1 MTLLLEMSVESS
13 VRNRGGEGESGMMIY
28 KRAKAWEWSVGRDV
42 WSGGRKG
49 RKEKKRKKEERQTG
63 RKEERRAS
71 GEPSGKGSEKKEVVP
86 CGNVTNRPPVK
97 PDASARFVYWYTRC
111 KVYYLRFYS
120 RVIAV

>member
-49 RKEKKRKKEERQTG
+49 RKEQTG
-63 RKEERRAS
+63 RKEERRERRAERKRL
-71 GEPSGKGSEKKEVVP
+71 GEEGSCPVWKRDKPAPGK
-86 CGNVTNRPPVK
+86 
-97 PDASARFVYWYTRC
+97 TRC
-111 KVYYLRFYS
+111 ECTLRLLVYAL
-120 RVIAV
+120 

>member
-1 MTLLLEMSVESS
+1 MCGAEE
-13 VRNRGGEGESGMMIY
+13 EKE
-28 KRAKAWEWSVGRDV
+28 
-42 WSGGRKG
+42 
-49 RKEKKRKKEERQTG
+49 EKKKKGKKKKDRQGERKSGE
-63 RKEERRAS
+63 S

>member
-1 MTLLLEMSVESS
+1 MTLLLETSVESS

-63 RKEERRAS
+63 RKEERRERRAERKRLEKEGS
-71 GEPSGKGSEKKEVVP
+71 CPVWKRDKPAPGK
-86 CGNVTNRPPVK
+86 
-97 PDASARFVYWYTRC
+97 TRC
-111 KVYYLRFYS
+111 ECTLRLLVYAL
-120 RVIAV
+120 

>member
-49 RKEKKRKKEERQTG
+49 RKEKKRKKEERQG
-63 RKEERRAS
+63 ERKS
-71 GEPSGKGSEKKEVVP
+71 GERAESRAEK
-86 CGNVTNRPPVK
+86 
-97 PDASARFVYWYTRC
+97 ARRRR
-111 KVYYLRFYS
+111 KLS
-120 RVIAV
+120 RVET

>member
-49 RKEKKRKKEERQTG
+49 RKEKKKGKRRKTDRAKG
-63 RKEERRAS
+63 RAESERRAERKRL
-71 GEPSGKGSEKKEVVP
+71 GEEGSCPVWKRDKPAPGK
-86 CGNVTNRPPVK
+86 
-97 PDASARFVYWYTRC
+97 TRC
-111 KVYYLRFYS
+111 ECTLRLLVYAL
-120 RVIAV
+120 

>member
-1 MTLLLEMSVESS
+1 
-13 VRNRGGEGESGMMIY
+13 MMIY

-63 RKEERRAS
+63 RKEE
-71 GEPSGKGSEKKEVVP
+71 KEVVP